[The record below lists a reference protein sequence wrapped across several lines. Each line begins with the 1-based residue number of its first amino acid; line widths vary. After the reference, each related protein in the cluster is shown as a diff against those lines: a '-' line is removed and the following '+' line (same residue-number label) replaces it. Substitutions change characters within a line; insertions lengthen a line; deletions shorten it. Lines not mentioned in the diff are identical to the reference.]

1 MSNHNEAY
9 RAPNDGEVV
18 KGSVANGHPAES
30 SVCRRI
36 SICLLATLVVCLL
49 IFPIITI
56 PILFTMIR
64 DKKTT
69 TSPTTA
75 MSVSSSYS
83 TVSAA
88 ATTSNV
94 GGASMTSKGGV
105 QAGGG
110 TTIYKGVGTIE
121 TSGCPKYLSAAAVFD
136 NKFIVSNADRATGL
150 GTVRVMQIDS
160 SRKGTTLASN
170 TSSSDM
176 YQVATLNHG
185 TGLFI
190 TISQGLNGLYGGPKK
205 KSAIIAGKVNPAKGF
220 GLSLGSPVSYAD
232 EDLGSI
238 APSLTSLSNNSFAFT
253 YYMNVT
259 VYTRYG
265 ALCPFLNT
273 QMVSFTILCASRY

>member
-1 MSNHNEAY
+1 MSNHNDAY

-36 SICLLATLVVCLL
+36 SICVLATLVVCLL

-69 TSPTTA
+69 TSPST
-75 MSVSSSYS
+75 SVSVTSSYS
-83 TVSAA
+83 TISSA
-88 ATTSNV
+88 ATTSSV

-110 TTIYKGVGTIE
+110 TTIYKAVGTIP
-121 TSGCPKYLSAAAVFD
+121 TSACPKYLSAAAVFD
-136 NKFIVSNADRATGL
+136 NKFIVSNADRSSGL

-170 TSSSDM
+170 TSNSDL
-176 YQVATLNHG
+176 YQVATLNQG

-190 TISQGLNGLYGGPKK
+190 TISQGDGQYGLKK

-220 GLSLGSPVSYAD
+220 AISLGSPISYVDDA
-232 EDLGSI
+232 LFSSI
-238 APSLTSLSNNSFAFT
+238 GPSLTTLSNTSFAFT

-265 ALCPFLNT
+265 AL
-273 QMVSFTILCASRY
+273 

>member
-56 PILFTMIR
+56 PILFTLIR

-110 TTIYKGVGTIE
+110 TTIYKAVGQIP
-121 TSGCPKYLSAAAVFD
+121 TSACPKYLSASAVFD

-170 TSSSDM
+170 TSGSDM
-176 YQVATLNHG
+176 YLVATLNQG

-190 TISQGLNGLYGGPKK
+190 TMSQGLDGKYGGPIQKG
-205 KSAIIAGKVNPAKGF
+205 AIIAGKVNPAKGF
-220 GLSLGSPVSYAD
+220 GISLGSPAPYLV
-232 EDLGSI
+232 EPFGSI
-238 APSLTSLSNNSFAFT
+238 APSMTSLSNTSFAIT
-253 YYMNVT
+253 YYQEQK
-259 VYTRYG
+259 VYSRYG

-273 QMVSFTILCASRY
+273 HMVSFTRLCTTRY